1 MKWRTHAH
9 QDKCFYLV
17 GATMCFVKV
26 IPIFPLWWSFLKGLY
41 NNVLIN
47 YLVQFPLLFK
57 TELKQNKFYKHICK
71 VTMISRKTF
80 EKVSQTTKKSELP
93 YKKNAL
99 KLFLKFKP
107 VDSSSMRETT
117 SAVFPSN
124 LLQLLSCSINHKW
137 SGKVTSYWGI
147 RAMQTIK

>member
-1 MKWRTHAH
+1 M
-9 QDKCFYLV
+9 
-17 GATMCFVKV
+17 
-26 IPIFPLWWSFLKGLY
+26 
-41 NNVLIN
+41 
-47 YLVQFPLLFK
+47 QFQLLFK
-57 TELKQNKFYKHICK
+57 TELKQNKFYKCICK

-124 LLQLLSCSINHKW
+124 LLQLLSCSINHK
-137 SGKVTSYWGI
+137 
-147 RAMQTIK
+147 